1 MLYIIAAELK
11 KVFRKAKGIIV
22 QILIVG
28 LTLVP
33 FMLAVPGC
41 AAEVGRYEVVA
52 GDNDNAYL
60 VDTTTG
66 FVWILSYRTLPTGRE
81 PVAIPYKFLGLSP
94 QNQGTFLLES
104 KPVFLEPGK
113 ESK

>member
-1 MLYIIAAELK
+1 MFHITAAELK
-11 KVFRKAKGIIV
+11 KLFRKAKGIIV
-22 QILIVG
+22 NILIVG

-33 FMLAVPGC
+33 FMLAVPGY
-41 AAEVGRYEVVA
+41 AADVGRYEVVA
-52 GDNDNAYL
+52 GGNDNAYL

-66 FVWILSYRTLPTGRE
+66 FVWILSYRALPTGRE

-94 QNQGTFLLES
+94 QNQGTFLLEN
-104 KPVFLEPGK
+104 KPVFLEPEK